1 MATTMTMRVFVC
13 LLVLAPFL
21 TVPPPADAQLR
32 RVRDVARRT
41 AQREVDAMVAR
52 LVRDAIRCA
61 VGDAACA
68 KEAEEAG
75 EEVIFVDDEGEIITD
90 ADGVPITDRE
100 AAIATQPRPPRPGE
114 GAWANY
120 DFVPGD
126 RILFYDDYT
135 NDVVGD
141 FPRRLEFVNGN
152 WDVIDWEGRR
162 LFRNTGPRNAAFMV
176 PLPEALPMRF
186 TIEFEAH
193 FPHGNQSVAVTTDSP
208 RGRGWSSVPGN
219 AFRVGPSSA
228 GTGVID
234 PTGRRAAVDRA
245 PEFTEELVPVR
256 IMVDDTYAKVYVN
269 ERRVANI
276 PNAEFVRG
284 ESLYFENTYFA
295 DEENPMLFGPIRV
308 AAGGADLYSRL
319 EAEGRVATQG
329 ILFAYDSDRLEPEST
344 PTLEEIGRMLQ
355 DHPELRISIEGH
367 TDDAGDDAYNL
378 ELSERR
384 AQSVQ
389 AFLIATYGIEAG
401 RLEAVGYGESRPVAD
416 NAAPEGR
423 QQNRRVE
430 LVRLETAP

>member
-1 MATTMTMRVFVC
+1 MALKTRLVVG
-13 LLVLAPFL
+13 LLIL
-21 TVPPPADAQLR
+21 TPLLSLPAPADAQLR
-32 RVRDVARRT
+32 RIRDVARRT
-41 AQREVDAMVAR
+41 AESEADAIVAR

-61 VGDAACA
+61 VDDSVCA
-68 KEAEEAG
+68 KKAEESG
-75 EEVIFVDDEGEIITD
+75 EEVIFVDEDGEVITD
-90 ADGVPITDRE
+90 EDGVPITDRD
-100 AAIATQPRPPRPGE
+100 AAVATQPAPPKPGE

-126 RILFYDDYT
+126 RILFYDDFT

-162 LFRNTGPRNAAFMV
+162 LFRNTGPRAAAFMV

-186 TIEFEAH
+186 TIEFEAY
-193 FPHGNQSVAVTTDSP
+193 FPHGNQSLAIATDSP
-208 RGRGWSSVPGN
+208 GGGSGWSSVGGN
-219 AFRVGPSSA
+219 AFRVGPSTE
-228 GTGVID
+228 GTGVIH
-234 PTGRRAAVDRA
+234 TSGRGGSTDR
-245 PEFTEELVPVR
+245 TEELAQQLVPIR
-256 IMVDDTYAKVYVN
+256 IMVDDTYAKVYVG

-295 DEENPMLFGPIRV
+295 DEDYPMLFGPIRV

-355 DHPELRISIEGH
+355 DHPELRLAIEGH
-367 TDDAGDDAYNL
+367 TDGAGDETYNL
-378 ELSERR
+378 ELSESR

-389 AFLIATYGIEAG
+389 TFLIETYAIDPS
-401 RLEAVGYGESRPVAD
+401 RLEAAGFGESNPVAD
-416 NAAPEGR
+416 NSSPEGK

-430 LVRLETAP
+430 LVRLDG